1 MQKLSTNTHKMNCS
15 LILNNWDEL
24 NALEHALRFMP
35 TDFYNDS
42 IIKDIEFI
50 RVRLFNLKEHKD
62 GTFKTRFSKKITD
75 NVERA
80 LMTYY
85 YTTTRF
91 MREDIQNAVLN
102 LFGTK

>member
-1 MQKLSTNTHKMNCS
+1 MQKLSTNTHKMNCT
-15 LILNNWDEL
+15 LILDNWDKL
-24 NALEHALRFMP
+24 NVLEHALRFMP
-35 TDFYNDS
+35 KDFYNDS

-50 RVRLFNLKEHKD
+50 RVRLFNLKERKD
-62 GTFKTRFSKKITD
+62 GTFKTYFSKKITD

-80 LMTYY
+80 LMQYH

-91 MREDIQNAVLN
+91 MTQDIQNAVLN